1 MNVREAVSF
10 TIDSLRANKMRA
22 GLTMLGMVIGT
33 ASIILVVT
41 IALAGRDYILQQIQ
55 GVGSNLIYLYYEA
68 GGTVSGARSLSDDL
82 TLNDLEAIR
91 SLPSVT
97 TATAILQ
104 NHDRIMVGGEERE
117 VNVIGTTPEYRR
129 VRNLKILS
137 GRFFDEIDDRS
148 FNKVCLLTEGL
159 ARKLFGSLDVRGR
172 SVKFFQVRF
181 AVIGVFKEG
190 VETFGTSEVSAYSAL
205 IPMSVMSH
213 FNTTDKVDLIYVSAR
228 SSVLVPVATEQIRK
242 LLAERHRSG
251 SFYRVENLSEILKAA
266 ERIAVAMT
274 IVLFLIGTISLII
287 SGFGIMNIML
297 VTVTERTRE
306 IGIRKAI
313 GARRRDILI
322 QFLIEAMVLSGLGG
336 ALGIAVG
343 ALLANEAPHIPA
355 IASSNFPTPV
365 VSAPSVVLAFC
376 VSVAIGLF
384 FRIYPANRAARLH
397 PIEALRY
404 E

>member
-159 ARKLFGSLDVRGR
+159 ARKLFASLDVRGR

-228 SSVLVPVATEQIRK
+228 SSALVPVATEQIRR

-251 SFYRVENLSEILKAA
+251 SFYRVENLSEILWHDLAHHQWHWNHEHHA
-266 ERIAVAMT
+266 GDGH
-274 IVLFLIGTISLII
+274 GTDQRNRHQNGDRGSPQGDPVSVPGGIDLHGCSWRTCGHPTRGSRTAGGEILHGIRYPDLQSLDNSCFFALRDCGRDIW
-287 SGFGIMNIML
+287 SH
-297 VTVTERTRE
+297 TRE
-306 IGIRKAI
+306 SRC
-313 GARRRDILI
+313 
-322 QFLIEAMVLSGLGG
+322 EAEPNGG
-336 ALGIAVG
+336 A
-343 ALLANEAPHIPA
+343 AL
-355 IASSNFPTPV
+355 
-365 VSAPSVVLAFC
+365 
-376 VSVAIGLF
+376 
-384 FRIYPANRAARLH
+384 
-397 PIEALRY
+397 
-404 E
+404 

>member
-1 MNVREAVSF
+1 MNVMEVVSF
-10 TIDSLRANKMRA
+10 TYDSLRANKMRV

-68 GGTVSGARSLSDDL
+68 GGTVAGARSLSDDL
-82 TLNDLEAIR
+82 TLADLEAIQ
-91 SLPSVT
+91 SLPSVAV
-97 TATAILQ
+97 ATAILQ

-117 VNVIGTTPEYRR
+117 VNIIGTTPEYRK

-148 FNKVCLLTEGL
+148 FSKVCLLTEEL
-159 ARKLFGSLDVRGR
+159 ARKLFGTLDVRGR
-172 SVKFFQVRF
+172 SVKLFQVRF

-228 SSVLVPVATEQIRK
+228 SGALVPVATEQIRK

-287 SGFGIMNIML
+287 SGIGIMNIML

-306 IGIRKAI
+306 IGLKMAI
-313 GARRRDILI
+313 GARRKEILY
-322 QFLIEAMVLSGLGG
+322 QFLAESIFMAVVGGFAGILLGV
-336 ALGIAVG
+336 ACP
-343 ALLANEAPHIPA
+343 LAAKFFTGFDIP
-355 IASSNFPTPV
+355 ISR
-365 VSAPSVVLAFC
+365 VSIILAFSL
-376 VSVAIGLF
+376 SVIVGVIF
-384 FRIYPANRAARLH
+384 GIIPANRAAKLN
-397 PIEALRY
+397 PTEALRY

>member
-33 ASIILVVT
+33 
-41 IALAGRDYILQQIQ
+41 
-55 GVGSNLIYLYYEA
+55 
-68 GGTVSGARSLSDDL
+68 
-82 TLNDLEAIR
+82 
-91 SLPSVT
+91 
-97 TATAILQ
+97 TA
-104 NHDRIMVGGEERE
+104 
-117 VNVIGTTPEYRR
+117 EYRR

-228 SSVLVPVATEQIRK
+228 SSALVPVATEQIRR

-287 SGFGIMNIML
+287 SGIGIMNIML

-306 IGIRKAI
+306 IGLKMAI
-313 GARRRDILI
+313 GARRKEILY
-322 QFLIEAMVLSGLGG
+322 QFLAESIFMAVVGG
-336 ALGIAVG
+336 FAGI
-343 ALLANEAPHIPA
+343 LL
-355 IASSNFPTPV
+355 
-365 VSAPSVVLAFC
+365 
-376 VSVAIGLF
+376 
-384 FRIYPANRAARLH
+384 
-397 PIEALRY
+397 
-404 E
+404 